1 MKDFYD
7 LYVITS
13 SDKLDYLSL
22 KTAIEQTF
30 NRRGTA
36 IPGKMP
42 EVLSEQVYENVT
54 KKQQWKVFVGKL
66 RNEHTDLQF
75 STVIKRIQNF
85 TRVFWINN
93 TNTPNTWKPENRWT

>member
-36 IPGKMP
+36 IPGEMP

-54 KKQQWKVFVGKL
+54 KKQQWKAFVGKL